1 MKRPFGVTFSAILL
15 LLGSLLM
22 LPMAFLMA
30 LSGALSGKIPSAG
43 VPGAPA
49 APPMPGWM
57 PVLMYA
63 LSAFFV
69 ALAVWGIL
77 TTISLFRLRR
87 WARYSM
93 LVIAGGLALF
103 GLVSLVSTLVMVAV
117 PPPVPDSVDAYQ
129 APMVRETIKFVFAIV
144 AFIYGIVCV
153 VGISWLV
160 YFNLKRVREVFA
172 GAPGEAAESRRP
184 FLISLLAVL
193 SMIGA
198 GSCLLTVFL
207 PLPGALFGWILYGWG
222 KVALYLVFS
231 ALEVAVGVGLWR
243 LEEWGRRL
251 TLGLIALG
259 LANSV
264 VYLARPSLMLRY
276 NAELYRMMNLPQPQ
290 LPAQFQ
296 TMIPIGSFG
305 FAILF
310 TFAIAAVLIYYR
322 GAFKRPIEPPQN
334 EATALL

>member
-15 LLGSLLM
+15 LLGSLLQ

-30 LSGALSGKIPSAG
+30 LSGALLGKIPSAG

-49 APPMPGWM
+49 APPIPGWM
-57 PVLMYA
+57 PVFMFA
-63 LSAFFV
+63 FSAFFV

-77 TTISLFRLRR
+77 TTVGLFRLRR

-93 LVIAGGLALF
+93 LVIAGALALI
-103 GLVSLVSTLVMVAV
+103 GLFSMLAALMMFAV
-117 PPPVPDSVDAYQ
+117 PMPAPASVDASQ
-129 APMVRETIKFVFAIV
+129 APMVQAMTRFIVGIV
-144 AFIYGIVCV
+144 AFIYGVLCA

-160 YFNLKRVREVFA
+160 YFNLKKVREVFA
-172 GAPGEAAESRRP
+172 GAPGEAPESRRP
-184 FLISLLAVL
+184 FLISVIAVL

-222 KVALYLVFS
+222 KVAFYLVFA
-231 ALEVAVGVGLWR
+231 ALEAAVGVGLWR

-251 TLGLIALG
+251 TLGMIALG

-276 NAELYRMMNLPQPQ
+276 NAELYRMMNLPQPE

-296 TMIPIGSFG
+296 TMIPIASFG
-305 FAILF
+305 FALLF
-310 TFAIAAVLIYYR
+310 FIAIAAVLIHYR
-322 GAFKRPIEPPQN
+322 GAFNRPAEPPQN
-334 EATALL
+334 ETATLL